1 MEPQGDGGVPAAPR
15 SVAATAG
22 GGGCAPRL
30 ALALVWRGR
39 APFDWNDRGR
49 GDPERVRAA
58 MDD

>member
-1 MEPQGDGGVPAAPR
+1 MVACPPRRGPSPRPPAR
-15 SVAATAG
+15 

>member
-1 MEPQGDGGVPAAPR
+1 MEPQGDGGVPA
-15 SVAATAG
+15 
-22 GGGCAPRL
+22 APRL